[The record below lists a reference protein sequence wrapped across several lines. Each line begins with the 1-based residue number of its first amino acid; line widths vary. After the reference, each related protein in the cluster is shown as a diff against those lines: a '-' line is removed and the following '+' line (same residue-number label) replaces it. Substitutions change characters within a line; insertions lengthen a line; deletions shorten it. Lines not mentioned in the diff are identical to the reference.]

1 MKQNYQLDKAK
12 MAFKSQRFDEC
23 LTSYEE
29 ALNNEFS
36 EEGWKGLSIAKL
48 HLISENQTPKDVLYS
63 LNKTLE
69 LYPKSS
75 KELTLD
81 LLKNAKYLIHKF
93 VDLIAQLDVQIAK
106 ENRNK
111 KFALVAA
118 AGSYF
123 MSSNSTTTVWSSRFK
138 LATGAGLG
146 YAMKKWADEENTK
159 VVRDGVYDTIKDI
172 IYIVS
177 NYVETNNIK
186 LDEVNTFLEDGDQKL
201 LEAKE

>member
-36 EEGWKGLSIAKL
+36 EEGWIGLSIAKL

-93 VDLIAQLDVQIAK
+93 VDLVAQLDVQIAK

-111 KFALVAA
+111 KYALVAA
-118 AGSYF
+118 AGSMF
-123 MSSNSTTTVWSSRFK
+123 MSATSTTNIWSRRFK

-146 YAMKKWADEENTK
+146 YSMKKWSDEENTK
-159 VVRDGVYDTIKDI
+159 VVRDGVYNTIKDI

-177 NYVETNNIK
+177 TYVETNNIK

>member
-36 EEGWKGLSIAKL
+36 EEGWMGLSIAKL

-81 LLKNAKYLIHKF
+81 LLKNTKYLIHKF

-118 AGSYF
+118 AGTML
-123 MSSNSTTTVWSSRFK
+123 MSANSKSTLWSRRFK

-146 YAMKKWADEENTK
+146 YSMKKWADEEDTK
-159 VVRDGVYDTIKDI
+159 VVRNGVYYTIKDL
-172 IYIVS
+172 IYVVS
-177 NYVETNNIK
+177 TYVETNNIK
-186 LDEVNTFLEDGDQKL
+186 LDEVNTFLEEGDQKL